1 MLKKILIAVMVL
13 VVALAVVACGGEDAP
28 ETPVG
33 DDTPAADAGND
44 DVTDAP
50 AGADHVHAYEEK
62 VEVGTCTTAGKVT
75 MICECGDIQSEIDTG
90 FANHT
95 ESVRDCEKDTV
106 CTVCGTVLEEKTG
119 HFVAAYNAETA
130 ATCATAGK
138 EKGTCENCGKV
149 IEREV
154 PATGHVLSGAITISG
169 GSFTTS
175 CSGCGQSVT
184 LTAQTP
190 AFQLAFEGDV
200 AAEAAND
207 IGLEV
212 YQPESWKTADFN
224 GSKAFAVD
232 PGKPFYINIKDPAK
246 LAALGTFVISFDYTS
261 TTEAAANTAG
271 SIFSLLNNHYDAKQ
285 TSVGATGWG
294 WMIKYIENADKI
306 AVIDNADNLSASN
319 SIDAPHGTTFKVQ
332 IVVSS
337 AEKATH
343 TFINGTYIGTSD
355 RAFAIATLAPANACF
370 RFGDGPAL
378 GHVIDNFTISAL
390 K

>member
-28 ETPVG
+28 KTPVG
-33 DDTPAADAGND
+33 DDTPATDAGND

-119 HFVAAYNAETA
+119 HFVAAYTAETA

-190 AFQLAFEGDV
+190 AFQLTFEGDV
-200 AAEAAND
+200 AAEGVND

-212 YQPESWKTADFN
+212 YQPEKWKTADFN
-224 GSKAFAVD
+224 GSKAFTVD
-232 PGKPFYINIKDPAK
+232 PTKPFYINIKDPAK

-261 TTEAAANTAG
+261 TTEAAADTAG
-271 SIFSLLNNHYDAKQ
+271 SIFSLLVNGYNGQ
-285 TSVGATGWG
+285 TSTSTTKWG
-294 WMIKYIENADKI
+294 WIIKYIENADKI
-306 AVIDNADNLSASN
+306 ATINNADNLSASN

-332 IVVSS
+332 IVVSP
-337 AEKATH
+337 ANKATH
-343 TFINGTYIGTSD
+343 TFINGTYIGNSGQVY
-355 RAFAIATLAPANACF
+355 AAIAEIPAESACF
-370 RFGDGPAL
+370 RFGDGPTL